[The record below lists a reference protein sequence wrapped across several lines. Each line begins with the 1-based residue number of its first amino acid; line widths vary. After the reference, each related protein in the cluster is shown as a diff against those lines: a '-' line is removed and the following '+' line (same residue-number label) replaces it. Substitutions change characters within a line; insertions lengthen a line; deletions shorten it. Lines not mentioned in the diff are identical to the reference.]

1 MVFTQSMNTIKDTIL
16 TLAGGEMSTDTLN
29 LIAVLFA
36 FLFLVL
42 VAVGITYAL
51 NMHKVKDNRP
61 KAPIT
66 IHGAQ

>member
-1 MVFTQSMNTIKDTIL
+1 MFTQSMNTIKDTIL

>member
-1 MVFTQSMNTIKDTIL
+1 MFTQNMNTIKDTIL